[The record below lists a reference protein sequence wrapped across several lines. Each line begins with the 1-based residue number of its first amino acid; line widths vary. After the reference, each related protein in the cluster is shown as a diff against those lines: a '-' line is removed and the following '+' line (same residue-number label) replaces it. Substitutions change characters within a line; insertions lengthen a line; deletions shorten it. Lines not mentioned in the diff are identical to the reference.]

1 MSHLSSNN
9 IEMELTLDS
18 LKNIQKLDVPE
29 YIEAKIRSRIREMDI
44 SPRWVIGIAA
54 SLALF
59 IGVEIIIVNMESRER
74 ENNVLEAIVPNQTFD
89 IYE

>member
-9 IEMELTLDS
+9 IEMELTLDT

-29 YIEAKIRSRIREMDI
+29 YIEAKIQSRIREMDI

-59 IGVEIIIVNMESRER
+59 IGVEIIIVNMEARER